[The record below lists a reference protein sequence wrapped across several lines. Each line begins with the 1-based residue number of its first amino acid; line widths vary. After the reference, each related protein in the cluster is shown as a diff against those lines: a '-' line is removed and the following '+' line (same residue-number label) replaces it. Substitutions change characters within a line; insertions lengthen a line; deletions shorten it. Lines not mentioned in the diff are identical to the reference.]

1 MMKTIHLIYLNFFH
15 SVARSPGRSLRKL
28 GDPTFFN
35 ATREGAISDT
45 VAREG
50 GSSTHRTQCPHFHA
64 TGDYCTADAVIRVST
79 SRSAPPFPPARC
91 AGGNVLGAQ
100 RAGGKRRGG
109 ALQC

>member
-1 MMKTIHLIYLNFFH
+1 MKTIHLIYLNFFH

-28 GDPTFFN
+28 GDPTFLN

-64 TGDYCTADAVIRVST
+64 TGDYCTADVASH
-79 SRSAPPFPPARC
+79 SGSALQAPPRLFPPARF
-91 AGGNVLGAQ
+91 APSAFPP
-100 RAGGKRRGG
+100 A
-109 ALQC
+109 